1 MALIYRDSF
10 RKFGLSLSA
19 ALLIAGCTVVEGGQ
33 SADDAPAKNEA
44 QLAAEANK
52 AAATAN
58 DALATGGIA
67 SVASANIPL
76 PLPSPLRRDPV
87 QVASIDPSAGVS
99 SMTAAPTASQLAGVY
114 VEFGSALA
122 AVDESRLNTPS
133 DIRRALAALRFDKP
147 DALANGWYVTHAMI
161 AAQDPLFSKGIRE
174 EVRAR
179 GKEAV
184 LAALK
189 SDDNYVLQI
198 SGVSS
203 ASAAVAVALRGQ
215 SERMA
220 ALSARFIDTA
230 YSFQKQKWGM
240 TAPMPGAAPETK
252 AADAT
257 SVIDKA
263 RAVLAAMSPVGTAH
277 AYTPSLMNR
286 ILTLAAYQVMDGS
299 MAEGASEARTPTG
312 RCLNWARLNLDQCIA
327 AARFPSE
334 EAWCTG
340 KHGVEDVRGCWA
352 EALPPSAP
360 VAN

>member
-10 RKFGLSLSA
+10 RKFGLSLSV
-19 ALLIAGCTVVEGGQ
+19 ALLISGCTIIEGGQ
-33 SADDAPAKNEA
+33 SADDAPKKDEA
-44 QLAAEANK
+44 QI
-52 AAATAN
+52 AAAAAAAAAN

-67 SVASANIPL
+67 SVASANIPI
-76 PLPSPLRRDPV
+76 PLPSPLKRAPV

-99 SMTAAPTASQLAGVY
+99 ALTQAAPTASQLAGVY
-114 VEFGSALA
+114 IEYGSALA
-122 AVDESRLNTPS
+122 AVHESRLNSPS
-133 DIRRALAALRFDKP
+133 DVRRALAALRFKEP
-147 DALANGWYVTHAMI
+147 DALAHGWYATHAMI
-161 AAQDPLFSKGIRE
+161 AAQDPVFAKGIRE

-189 SDDNYVLQI
+189 GDDNYILQVP
-198 SGVSS
+198 GVSS

-240 TAPMPGAAPETK
+240 TTPLPGAAPETK
-252 AADAT
+252 TASAT

-263 RAVLAAMSPVGTAH
+263 RAVLAAMSPVSTAH
-277 AYTPSLMNR
+277 AYTPSVMNR
-286 ILTLAAYQVMDGS
+286 ILTLGAYQVIDGS
-299 MAEGASEARTPTG
+299 MAASASETRNPTG

-340 KHGVEDVRGCWA
+340 KHAVEDVRGCWA